1 MNIWIPYKFPSMNE
15 YINAE
20 RRNRFVAA
28 KMKKE
33 WTKLVRIHMPL
44 GVLCGE
50 AEFPIKVKFIVHEA
64 NKRRDVDNV
73 SAMVGKF
80 CLDGMVKSG
89 ILPDDSQKYVNK
101 VEYDIVIDGKV
112 GVEIII

>member
-1 MNIWIPYKFPSMNE
+1 
-15 YINAE
+15 
-20 RRNRFVAA
+20 
-28 KMKKE
+28 MKKE
-33 WTKLVRIHMPL
+33 WTELVRLHTL
-44 GVLCGE
+44 RGLSGE
-50 AEFPIKVKFIVHEA
+50 VDFPISIKFIIHES

-89 ILPDDSQKYVNK
+89 MLPDDSQKYIK
-101 VEYDIVIDGKV
+101 KIEYDVVVDGRV